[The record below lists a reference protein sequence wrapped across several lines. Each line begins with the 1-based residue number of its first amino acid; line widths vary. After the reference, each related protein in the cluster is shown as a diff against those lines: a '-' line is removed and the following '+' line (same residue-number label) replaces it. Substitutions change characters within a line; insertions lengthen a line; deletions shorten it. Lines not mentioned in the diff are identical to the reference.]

1 MPRDTC
7 CCGYAYTVEPIPE
20 TSEALRMLE
29 LGGDDELREDLQ
41 RLATRAK
48 SRVPGLVGVS
58 VGLVSQDLVL
68 TYLASDVEAAALDAV
83 QYTDDGPCLEAV
95 REGEIVQTGD
105 EYALDEGRWQL
116 FAQAGAAAGVRS
128 SLSIPFRHD
137 GVVTGG
143 VNLYGATSDTFDGLV
158 DQLSA
163 IFGAWAPG
171 AVTNADLS
179 FDTRLEAMEAP
190 KRLKDQQYVD
200 KAIGLLMAVR
210 SVSVAAAE
218 DSIRVAAARAGV
230 TMGVLSKAIVEA
242 FSWAE

>member
-1 MPRDTC
+1 
-7 CCGYAYTVEPIPE
+7 
-20 TSEALRMLE
+20 MLE
-29 LGGDDELREDLQ
+29 LGGDEELREDLQ
-41 RLATRAK
+41 RLATQAK

-68 TYLASDVEAAALDAV
+68 TYVASGVEAAALDAV

-95 REGEIVQTGD
+95 RKAEIVQTQD
-105 EYALDEGRWQL
+105 ESVLDEGRWQL
-116 FAQAGAAAGVRS
+116 FAQARAAAGVRS
-128 SLSIPFRHD
+128 SLSIPFRHN

-143 VNLYGATSDTFDGLV
+143 VNLYGATSDTFDGRV

-163 IFGAWAPG
+163 LFGAWAPG

-179 FDTRLEAMEAP
+179 FKTRIEAMEAP
-190 KRLKDQQYVD
+190 RRLMEQQYVD

-210 SVSVAAAE
+210 SVSPAAAE

-230 TMGVLSKAIVEA
+230 TMGVLGKAIVEA
-242 FSWAE
+242 FLWTE